1 MINIFLSVICAVTAN
16 LDTLGVSVA
25 YGIKKIKI
33 NMFCNIVIAVVSTV
47 GTFIS
52 MLFGIFISK
61 TIAVQFIN
69 YIGSAILILIGLYF
83 IYEFFKKNHS
93 EYEEI
98 IETPTKADTNNSGT
112 LELSEIFTLALALT
126 VNNLGV
132 GISASIAG
140 LNIWAT
146 TILTFIVTMLFIKIG
161 TFIGNSKIFNF
172 IGKYSSLISG
182 IIIALIGV
190 CTIFI

>member
-1 MINIFLSVICAVTAN
+1 M
-16 LDTLGVSVA
+16 GVSVA

-33 NMFCNIVIAVVSTV
+33 NLFCNIVITVVSTL

-52 MLFGIFISK
+52 MLFGIFLSK
-61 TIAVQFIN
+61 IIAVQFIN

-83 IYEFFKKNHS
+83 IYEFFKKNPS

-98 IETPTKADTNNSGT
+98 LKTPAKVDKNNSGT
-112 LELSEIFTLALALT
+112 LELTEIITLALALT

-140 LNIWAT
+140 LNIWVT
-146 TILTFIVTMLFIKIG
+146 TILTFIITMLFIKIG
-161 TFIGNSKIFNF
+161 TFIGNNKIFNF
-172 IGKYSSLISG
+172 LGKYSSLISG
-182 IIIALIGV
+182 IIIALIGI